1 MSLIKLVKVNE
12 SSNDENS
19 LLCDQYAN
27 WKFNMDKKQVGAKFF
42 ILFKD
47 FECHLKDISSGALKL
62 YLYYGFHAKNETGVS
77 WHSIDTIKTYFDVSE
92 KSINNWNNELIERG
106 LIQRLSKNNSRN
118 KVTYL
123 LPFSMNFIRPKDIE
137 IFNNENFSS
146 VYGTIVK
153 AFHLFQ
159 WRQDEE
165 NSTSFKTPYH
175 TLILVAERNVK
186 KGANQFTAF
195 EIAINDDN
203 SSSCINIPS
212 VNSDIYTFTS
222 DLDLELDLGLELSI
236 EVQGIAVNSQ
246 HNLKKRKV
254 IYELIKELL
263 DPKTNLDHY
272 EKVQLI
278 DIKQLERTE

>member
-1 MSLIKLVKVNE
+1 MSSIKLAKVNE
-12 SSNDENS
+12 SPNDENS
-19 LLCDQYAN
+19 LLCDQYSN

-47 FECHLKDISSGALKL
+47 FESHLKDISSGALKL

-77 WHSIDTIKTYFDVSE
+77 WHSIDTIKDYFNVSE
-92 KSINNWNNELIERG
+92 KSINNWNNELIDRG

-123 LPFSMNFIRPKDIE
+123 LPFSMNFIKPKDLE
-137 IFNNENFSS
+137 IFKNTSFAS
-146 VYGTIVK
+146 VYGKLIK

-175 TLILVAERNVK
+175 TLILVYERNVK

-195 EIAINDDN
+195 EIAINDEN
-203 SSSCINIPS
+203 SSKCINLSS
-212 VNSDIYTFTS
+212 VNSEIYTFDS
-222 DLDLELDLGLELSI
+222 DIDLDILDI
-236 EVQGIAVNSQ
+236 TVKIQGIAVNSQ

-263 DPKTNLDHY
+263 DPDTNLDHY
-272 EKVQLI
+272 EKVKLI
-278 DIKQLERTE
+278 TTDNLERID